1 MQSVDFGA
9 YFAEANALQLRQRK
23 RVSMRLI
30 CLCLLIVALQ
40 PLPGLAQD
48 LGSDQRGIS
57 SYDLWL
63 VRSQAITADLIKDS
77 ANLPPSER
85 ALLWARLAQ
94 WWWRDDPEKARSWM
108 LKPIEMV
115 EAVPNKENADERRQR
130 LTTVRLLLR
139 IVAPLDQKLSV
150 RLVGVLT
157 QDAEQVTK
165 TERAANAD
173 GLIDAAISLVDSDP
187 KRAAELGAMALSVGR
202 PTKIQSLI
210 FRLRPKDPK
219 LSDALFAQT
228 LALARQ
234 MLDTDLLN
242 SLGHV
247 AFPESRTVGARST
260 LPMPDPLK
268 AELLRVYIAYLQA
281 NQINAAN
288 RNSVCTIV
296 VSLIAPVLAE
306 FDRLLPQQATI
317 VRQSVNQCQ
326 ALSPLAQQVLD
337 DAVRDQPLN
346 TIADLLK
353 AAGDAQDTKVR
364 TVYQFRAA
372 SLAKEQDD
380 FDGALKIL
388 DSMST
393 ESREFMGGSWES
405 YRWNWAA
412 LSALRHFKSGDVY
425 GMRLILNAVPTDLQP
440 YAKMAF
446 VDRLPINR
454 DKDPDPTLEFLT
466 DVRIGLRRPS
476 LSDDEKSIGYFALLP
491 LAIKFQPTE
500 ATTVLKEAVAALNRA
515 EQAKDKHTGH
525 NAGRGVSGAEFSKL
539 FPASLLEMDDYA
551 VKEAVSTITSP
562 EIRVQV
568 RLGLLSV
575 CLERL
580 RSSKQTTPKPEQPA
594 SKGE

>member
-1 MQSVDFGA
+1 MQSLDFGA
-9 YFAEANALQLRQRK
+9 FFAEANALQLRERK

-40 PLPGLAQD
+40 PLPSLAQD
-48 LGSDQRGIS
+48 LGSNQRGIS

-77 ANLPPSER
+77 ADLPPAER
-85 ALLWARLAQ
+85 ALLWGRLAQ
-94 WWWRDDPEKARSWM
+94 RWWRDDPERARLWM

-130 LTTVRLLLR
+130 LTTVRLLLL
-139 IVAPLDQKLSV
+139 IVAPLDQKLSA
-150 RLVGVLT
+150 RLIGILT
-157 QDAEQVTK
+157 QDAEQVAK
-165 TERAANAD
+165 SERAGNAD
-173 GLIDAAISLVDSDP
+173 ALVEAANSLADVDP
-187 KRAAELGAMALSVGR
+187 KRAAELGTVALSIGR
-202 PTKIQSLI
+202 PSQIHSLI
-210 FRLRPKDPK
+210 FRLRNKDQK
-219 LSDALFAQT
+219 MSDALFAQT
-228 LALARQ
+228 LSVARQ
-234 MLDTDLLN
+234 MLDTVLLN
-242 SLGHV
+242 SLAHV
-247 AFPESRTVGARST
+247 AFPESRMVGARST
-260 LPMPDPLK
+260 LPVPDPLK

-288 RNSVCTIV
+288 RNSVCMIV
-296 VSLIAPVLAE
+296 VSLIAPVLPE
-306 FDRLLPQQATI
+306 FDRLLAQQATI

-326 ALSPLAQQVLD
+326 AIGPLAQQVLD
-337 DAVRDQPLN
+337 DAVRYQPLN

-353 AAGDAQDTKVR
+353 AADDAEDIKVR

-372 SLAKEQDD
+372 SLAKERDD
-380 FDGALKIL
+380 FDEALKIL
-388 DSMST
+388 DRMSA
-393 ESREFMGGSWES
+393 ESREFMGGSWEA

-446 VDRLPINR
+446 VDQLPINR
-454 DKDPDPTLEFLT
+454 DKDTDPTLEFLT

-500 ATTVLKEAVAALNRA
+500 ATADLKEAVAALNRA
-515 EQAKDKHTGH
+515 EQAKKKNSRNNG
-525 NAGRGVSGAEFSKL
+525 GGGVSGAEFSKL
-539 FPASLLEMDDYA
+539 FPASLLEMDEYA
-551 VKEAVSTITSP
+551 VKEAVSSITSA

-575 CLERL
+575 CLGRL
-580 RSSKQTTPKPEQPA
+580 RSSKQTTPKPEQPV
-594 SKGE
+594 SKG

>member
-1 MQSVDFGA
+1 MQNVDFVA

-48 LGSDQRGIS
+48 LSSDQRGIS

-63 VRSQAITADLIKDS
+63 VRSQTITADLIKDS
-77 ANLPPSER
+77 ADLPPSER
-85 ALLWARLAQ
+85 ALLWARLAER
-94 WWWRDDPEKARSWM
+94 WWRDDPEKARSWL

-130 LTTVRLLLR
+130 LTTVRLLLK
-139 IVAPLDQKLSV
+139 IVAPLDQKLST
-150 RLVGVLT
+150 RLVGILT
-157 QDAEQVTK
+157 QDAEQIAK

-173 GLIDAAISLVDSDP
+173 GLIEAAISLVDIDP
-187 KRAAELGAMALSVGR
+187 KRAAELGAVALSVGP
-202 PTKIQSLI
+202 PTEIQWLI

-228 LALARQ
+228 LAVARQ
-234 MLDTDLLN
+234 TLDTVLLN
-242 SLGHV
+242 SLAHA
-247 AFPESRTVGARST
+247 AFPESRTVGARPT

-288 RNSVCTIV
+288 RNSVCMIV
-296 VSLIAPVLAE
+296 VSLIAPILAE
-306 FDRLLPQQATI
+306 FDRLLPQQAG
-317 VRQSVNQCQ
+317 VARQSVNQCQ
-326 ALSPLAQQVLD
+326 ALSPLAQQILD
-337 DAVRDQPLN
+337 DAVRDQPLK
-346 TIADLLK
+346 TVDDLLK
-353 AAGDAQDTKVR
+353 AADDTQDMKVR
-364 TVYQFRAA
+364 TVFQFRAA
-372 SLAKEQDD
+372 SLAKQQDD
-380 FDGALKIL
+380 FDRALKIL

-393 ESREFMGGSWES
+393 ESREFMGGSWEA
-405 YRWNWAA
+405 YRWDWAA
-412 LSALRHFKSGDVY
+412 LSALSHFKSGDVY
-425 GMRLILNAVPTDLQP
+425 GMRLVINAVPTDLQT

-454 DKDPDPTLEFLT
+454 DKDTDPTLEFLA

-476 LSDDEKSIGYFALLP
+476 LSDDEKSVGYFALLP

-500 ATTVLKEAVAALNRA
+500 ATAVLKEAVAALNRA
-515 EQAKDKHTGH
+515 EQAKDKHTGN
-525 NAGRGVSGAEFSKL
+525 NAGRDLSGSQFSNI
-539 FPASLLEMDDYA
+539 FPASLLEMDEYA
-551 VKEAVSTITSP
+551 VKEAVSTIASP

-580 RSSKQTTPKPEQPA
+580 RRSKQITPKPEQPA